1 MGIGKA
7 VKFIQTKPVLLL
19 CLFRYGTPR
28 CLVKPPNH
36 TTKISPFLL
45 TCCLLCLSLG
55 LLSLPLSNA
64 GTMTMSLGASLAD
77 THHTLILAFKSWFY
91 YIYFVYVRTCGG
103 TCILMCTW
111 KSEHNLWEPIL
122 SSMYILGMVFRLS
135 GLVAGAFT
143 HWANFLSEW
152 TFLLSLFVTV
162 WGKAVKARG
171 PERVSFLTLLGL
183 IHNWDMTKNIV
194 HQQYSFSSEIY
205 TIASGEQSQLR
216 PQSLG
221 QKDGS
226 AVRTLLYKPDNP
238 NLIPGPPVEV
248 RGENWL
254 HSVFQCPHRCCGLHT
269 LQPYHILV
277 N

>member
-64 GTMTMSLGASLAD
+64 GTMAMSLGASLAD
-77 THHTLILAFKSWFY
+77 THHTLILVFKSWFY

-103 TCILMCTW
+103 ACIHTW

-122 SSMYILGMVFRLS
+122 SSMYILGMVLRLS

-194 HQQYSFSSEIY
+194 HQQYSFSSWDIY
-205 TIASGEQSQLR
+205 DSIWRIVPIKAPELGPERWLSSKNTAVQTWQPKSDPWTSRRGARRELT
-216 PQSLG
+216 PQCL
-221 QKDGS
+221 
-226 AVRTLLYKPDNP
+226 
-238 NLIPGPPVEV
+238 PV
-248 RGENWL
+248 
-254 HSVFQCPHRCCGLHT
+254 ST
-269 LQPYHILV
+269 
-277 N
+277 